1 MRAGTV
7 SDPFAGF
14 QDPSYTGFPCPTFGG
29 AYSYYN
35 LIWQVL
41 LVPMGSRP
49 FPEQKWIGGGNRKE
63 WCEKSFCLCVACIG

>member
-14 QDPSYTGFPCPTFGG
+14 QDPSPHTGLPCPAFGG
-29 AYSYYN
+29 TYSYNN

-41 LVPMGSRP
+41 LVPMGGRP
-49 FPEQKWIGGGNRKE
+49 FPEQKWIGGGDRRE
-63 WCEKSFCLCVACIG
+63 WCERSLLVFVNE